1 MKQRLSRGELVFWS
15 VLAALAL
22 INVIVFVLLLP
33 TMPDHLP
40 SHWGISGAVDGW
52 SDKEVTIVL
61 AAMPLVF
68 VALLFIVPRI
78 DPKRHNFASFSGI
91 YRSFT
96 AAICLL
102 LIAVTW
108 MGPFTAWGYLSPDS
122 GIVSTLLF
130 GFFGLLFIG
139 LGNYMPRIRPN
150 FTFGIRTPWTL
161 ASEEVWR
168 STHRASGA
176 GVRSSRYRDVDRRPG
191 CNVDAN
197 GYLRRDAHLGTWC
210 DGVRRRVFLPAVA
223 QASSVKVAYQAGH
236 SRQAAASRVS
246 LRNRFPCVSIA

>member
-22 INVIVFVLLLP
+22 ADLIAFVLLLP
-33 TMPDHLP
+33 AMPNQLP

-52 SDKEVTIVL
+52 SDKEATIVL

-96 AAICLL
+96 AAVCLL
-102 LIAVTW
+102 LMAVTW

-150 FTFGIRTPWTL
+150 FTFCIRTPWTL

-168 STHRASGA
+168 STHRASGPVFVVAGIATLIAALVATSMPTVTFAVMLISVLGATAFA
-176 GVRSSRYRDVDRRPG
+176 GVYS
-191 CNVDAN
+191 
-197 GYLRRDAHLGTWC
+197 YLQWRKL
-210 DGVRRRVFLPAVA
+210 
-223 QASSVKVAYQAGH
+223 
-236 SRQAAASRVS
+236 AA
-246 LRNRFPCVSIA
+246 

>member
-22 INVIVFVLLLP
+22 ANLIAFALLLP
-33 TMPDHLP
+33 AMPDQLP

-96 AAICLL
+96 AAVCLL

-168 STHRASGA
+168 STHRASGPVFVVAGIATLIAALVATSMPTVTFAVMLISVLGATAFA
-176 GVRSSRYRDVDRRPG
+176 GVYS
-191 CNVDAN
+191 
-197 GYLRRDAHLGTWC
+197 YLQWRKL
-210 DGVRRRVFLPAVA
+210 
-223 QASSVKVAYQAGH
+223 
-236 SRQAAASRVS
+236 AA
-246 LRNRFPCVSIA
+246 

>member
-33 TMPDHLP
+33 TMPDQLP

-122 GIVSTLLF
+122 GIMSTLLF

-168 STHRASGA
+168 STHRASGPVFVVAGIATLIAALVATSMPTVNFAVMLISVLGATAFA
-176 GVRSSRYRDVDRRPG
+176 GVYS
-191 CNVDAN
+191 
-197 GYLRRDAHLGTWC
+197 YLQWRKL
-210 DGVRRRVFLPAVA
+210 
-223 QASSVKVAYQAGH
+223 
-236 SRQAAASRVS
+236 AA
-246 LRNRFPCVSIA
+246 

>member
-1 MKQRLSRGELVFWS
+1 MPDQ
-15 VLAALAL
+15 
-22 INVIVFVLLLP
+22 LP
-33 TMPDHLP
+33 T
-40 SHWGISGAVDGW
+40 HWGISGAVDDW

-78 DPKRHNFASFSGI
+78 DPKRRNFASFSGI

-102 LIAVTW
+102 LMAVTW
-108 MGPFTAWGYLSPDS
+108 MGPLTAWGYLSPDS

-139 LGNYMPRIRPN
+139 LGNFMPRIRPN

-168 STHRASGA
+168 STHRASGPVFVVAGIATLIAALVATSMPTVTFAVMLISVLGATAFA
-176 GVRSSRYRDVDRRPG
+176 GVYS
-191 CNVDAN
+191 
-197 GYLRRDAHLGTWC
+197 YLQWRKL
-210 DGVRRRVFLPAVA
+210 
-223 QASSVKVAYQAGH
+223 
-236 SRQAAASRVS
+236 AA
-246 LRNRFPCVSIA
+246 

>member
-15 VLAALAL
+15 VLAALSLANL
-22 INVIVFVLLLP
+22 IAFVLLLP
-33 TMPDHLP
+33 AMPDQLP
-40 SHWGISGAVDGW
+40 THWGISGAVDDW

-102 LIAVTW
+102 LMAVTW

-168 STHRASGA
+168 STHRASGPVFVVAGIATLIAALVATSMPTVTFAVMLISVLGATAFA
-176 GVRSSRYRDVDRRPG
+176 GVYS
-191 CNVDAN
+191 
-197 GYLRRDAHLGTWC
+197 YLQWRKL
-210 DGVRRRVFLPAVA
+210 
-223 QASSVKVAYQAGH
+223 
-236 SRQAAASRVS
+236 AA
-246 LRNRFPCVSIA
+246 

>member
-22 INVIVFVLLLP
+22 ANLIAFALLLP
-33 TMPDHLP
+33 AMPDQLP
-40 SHWGISGAVDGW
+40 SHWGLSGAVDGW

-168 STHRASGA
+168 STHRASGPVFVVAGIATLIAALVATSMPTVTFAVMLISVLGATAFA
-176 GVRSSRYRDVDRRPG
+176 GVYS
-191 CNVDAN
+191 
-197 GYLRRDAHLGTWC
+197 YLQWRKL
-210 DGVRRRVFLPAVA
+210 
-223 QASSVKVAYQAGH
+223 
-236 SRQAAASRVS
+236 AA
-246 LRNRFPCVSIA
+246 

>member
-22 INVIVFVLLLP
+22 ANLIAFVLLLP
-33 TMPDHLP
+33 AMPDQLP
-40 SHWGISGAVDGW
+40 THWGISGAVDDW

-78 DPKRHNFASFSGI
+78 DPKRRNFASFSGI

-102 LIAVTW
+102 LMAVTW
-108 MGPFTAWGYLSPDS
+108 MGPLTAWGYLSPDS

-168 STHRASGA
+168 STHRASGPVFVVAGIATLIAALVATSMPTVTFAVMLISVLGATAFA
-176 GVRSSRYRDVDRRPG
+176 GVYS
-191 CNVDAN
+191 
-197 GYLRRDAHLGTWC
+197 YLQWRKL
-210 DGVRRRVFLPAVA
+210 
-223 QASSVKVAYQAGH
+223 
-236 SRQAAASRVS
+236 AA
-246 LRNRFPCVSIA
+246 